1 MRKIVI
7 NTCYG
12 GFGVSNEAA
21 HFIAERKNVQPVTEE
36 HFDGSASCP
45 AVRREDCRT
54 YIAGR
59 PYSKVPVFMTTE
71 LWNETGIM
79 HFSDLDRDDPD
90 LIAAVESLG
99 DLACTP
105 YSRLKVV
112 EIPDNVEWEIMEYD
126 GTEWVAEKHRTWS

>member
-7 NTCYG
+7 NTCCG
-12 GFGVSNEAA
+12 GFGVSPEAS
-21 HFIAERKNVQPVTEE
+21 HFIAERKNVRLVVEENVNGDRYYPYYYLTDQPYGE
-36 HFDGSASCP
+36 
-45 AVRREDCRT
+45 
-54 YIAGR
+54 
-59 PYSKVPVFMTTE
+59 PVNMDAD
-71 LWNETGIM
+71 LWERGTLQN
-79 HFSDLDRDDPD
+79 FRDLDRTDDD

-99 DLACTP
+99 DLACMP